1 MAGPDYQKTATRD
14 ERWPA
19 GRVAVVTGASSGIG
33 EATAVALAGAG
44 AHVVVAGRRLDRI
57 TAVAHGITSRGGS
70 ALAVATDVAQED
82 QVRDLVARTTEAF
95 GGLDILINNAGVMS
109 IGPVA
114 DARTEDWRKM
124 IGVNL
129 LGVLYCTHAAL
140 PLIAKR
146 GRGDIVNVSSAG
158 GRRTSAG
165 RGVYSMT
172 KFGIGAFSEAL
183 RQEALESNIRVTLIE
198 PGFVDTEL
206 AITSDNPFMA
216 AAAAAG
222 KKRIGE
228 VLQSSD
234 VANAIMF
241 ALSQPAYVSI
251 NEILMRPTRQLT

>member
-1 MAGPDYQKTATRD
+1 MVGLDYQLPVSAD
-14 ERWPA
+14 GGWLA

-44 AHVVVAGRRLDRI
+44 TRVVLAGRRLDRI
-57 TAVAHGITSRGGS
+57 TAVASMIASRGGS
-70 ALAVATDVAQED
+70 ALAVQTDVTQEN
-82 QVRDLVARTTEAF
+82 QVRELASRTAEAF
-95 GGLDILINNAGVMS
+95 GGLDILVNNAGMMS

-124 IGVNL
+124 IDVNL

-140 PLIAKR
+140 PMIAKR

-172 KFGIGAFSEAL
+172 KFGVGAFSEAL

-206 AITSDNPFMA
+206 AITSDNPFMK

-222 KKRIGE
+222 KKRIGQ

-251 NEILMRPTRQLT
+251 NEILMRPTGQLS

>member
-1 MAGPDYQKTATRD
+1 MTAARD

-19 GRVAVVTGASSGIG
+19 GQVALVTGASSGIG
-33 EATAVALAGAG
+33 EATAVALADAG
-44 AHVVVAGRRLDRI
+44 AHVVLAGRRLERI
-57 TAVAHGITSRGGS
+57 TAVADGIASRGGS
-70 ALAVATDVAQED
+70 ALAVRTDVSQEN
-82 QVRDLVARTTEAF
+82 QVRELIARTMDAF
-95 GGLDILINNAGVMS
+95 DGLDILINNAGLMS

-124 IGVNL
+124 IEVNL

-206 AITSDNPFMA
+206 AITSGDPFMA
-216 AAAAAG
+216 AANAAG
-222 KKRIGE
+222 KKRIGQ

>member
-1 MAGPDYQKTATRD
+1 MAGLDYQLTASRD
-14 ERWPA
+14 GGWLA

-44 AHVVVAGRRLDRI
+44 TRVVLAGRRLDRI
-57 TAVAHGITSRGGS
+57 TAVASVITSRGGS
-70 ALAVATDVAQED
+70 AIAVQTDVTQEN
-82 QVRDLVARTTEAF
+82 QVRELASRTAEAF
-95 GGLDILINNAGVMS
+95 GGLDILVNNAGMMS

-124 IGVNL
+124 IDVNM

-140 PLIAKR
+140 PMIAKR

-172 KFGIGAFSEAL
+172 KFGVGAFSEAL

-206 AITSDNPFMA
+206 ATTSDNPFMA

-222 KKRIGE
+222 KKRIGQ

-251 NEILMRPTRQLT
+251 NEILMRPTGQLS

>member
-1 MAGPDYQKTATRD
+1 MVGLDYQLPVSAD
-14 ERWPA
+14 GGWLA

-44 AHVVVAGRRLDRI
+44 TRVVLAGRRLDRI
-57 TAVAHGITSRGGS
+57 TAVASMITSRGGS
-70 ALAVATDVAQED
+70 ALAVQTDVTQEN
-82 QVRDLVARTTEAF
+82 QVRELASRTAEAF
-95 GGLDILINNAGVMS
+95 GGLDILVNNAGMMS

-124 IGVNL
+124 IDVNM

-140 PLIAKR
+140 PMIAKR

-172 KFGIGAFSEAL
+172 KFGVGAFSEAL

-222 KKRIGE
+222 KKRIGQ

-251 NEILMRPTRQLT
+251 NEILMRPTGQLS